1 MQYEIHSRHFHLGD
15 EMKEDIV
22 KKLDNLKRYSPDEPI
37 SSRLTLTFEGGRF
50 EGELSMNLK
59 QHQCHARVTHS
70 EPEGAATLAI
80 EGVERQLRRYKDK
93 MKDHRGN
100 ADGGLGQ
107 AMGADFSGEDTSEED
122 DNFMLTSMT
131 EEIATDRYNSST
143 DPFFIY
149 RDSTSGDVTVL
160 YRKDDG
166 EVAVLKPE

>member
-1 MQYEIHSRHFHLGD
+1 
-15 EMKEDIV
+15 
-22 KKLDNLKRYSPDEPI
+22 
-37 SSRLTLTFEGGRF
+37 
-50 EGELSMNLK
+50 
-59 QHQCHARVTHS
+59 S

-107 AMGADFSGEDTSEED
+107 AMGSNYSSNDTSEED

-131 EEIATDRYNSST
+131 EEIATDRYDSST

>member
-1 MQYEIHSRHFHLGD
+1 MQYEINSRHFHLGD
-15 EMKEDIV
+15 EMKDEIV
-22 KKLDNLKRYSPDEPI
+22 KKLDGLKRYSPEDPI
-37 SSRLTLTFEGGRF
+37 SARLTLTFEGGRF

-59 QHQCHARVTHS
+59 QHQCHARVNHS
-70 EPEGAATLAI
+70 EPEGAAILAI

-107 AMGADFSGEDTSEED
+107 AMQFVTPEDITSEED
-122 DNFMLTSMT
+122 VEFRFSSMT
-131 EEIATDRYNSST
+131 EEDAIKHYDSSS

-149 RDSTSGDVTVL
+149 KDIQSGDVTVL

-166 EVAVLKPE
+166 EITVLRSE